1 MEHVVYLL
9 GAGFSAPLG
18 LPVMRTFLMR
28 SKDMYASEPD
38 RYSHFREVFEC
49 INELARIESYYHAD
63 LFNIEEI
70 LSILEMRDQIEG
82 KTTRR
87 RFVKYIRDVIEYSTP
102 PPPSAPGHSIN
113 WYEYPL
119 TDAGPWLPYFYFALS
134 LLNLGVSL
142 DLSSSGENR
151 FIASYDEHAGTK
163 YSIITLN
170 YDRVLELWSQFLTRY
185 YRGGGNFHFGEF
197 SNEPTKHEHVV
208 PLLKLHG
215 SVDGEDI
222 MAPTWNKGVP
232 KSMAAVWQEAHDTL
246 SSANQIRIIGYSL
259 PVADA
264 YIKYLLK
271 SAVVK
276 ASNLKAIDVL
286 CRDPSGATEARYKE
300 FIRFGYTRFA
310 SADVVDYLM
319 SVREPTVIAAKQRS
333 PGHNPPVYFRYLE
346 KAHEAFFI
354 NRNRG

>member
-28 SKDMYASEPD
+28 SKDMYAAEPD

-49 INELARIESYYHAD
+49 ITELARIESYYHAD

-70 LSILEMRDQIEG
+70 LSILEMRDQIGG

-87 RFVKYIRDVIEYSTP
+87 RFVKYICDVIEYCTP
-102 PPPSAPGHSIN
+102 PPPSAPGNSIN

-119 TDAGPWLPYFYFALS
+119 ANAGRWLPYFYFVLS
-134 LLNLGVSL
+134 LLNISITF
-142 DLSSSGENR
+142 DTSSSENR
-151 FIASYDEHAGTK
+151 FSVSYDESAGTR
-163 YSIITLN
+163 YSIVTLN
-170 YDRVLELWSQFLTRY
+170 YDRVLEMWSQFLTLY
-185 YRGGGNFHFGEF
+185 YRGGGAFHFGSF
-197 SNEPTKHEHVV
+197 YGEPTKHEHIV
-208 PLLKLHG
+208 PLSKLHG
-215 SVDGEDI
+215 SVDGGDI

-232 KSMAAVWQEAHDTL
+232 KSMAAVWQEAHDLL

-276 ASNLKAIDVL
+276 APNLKAIDVL
-286 CRDPSGATEARYKE
+286 CRDHSGATETRYKQ

-310 SADVVDYLM
+310 SADVAEYLM
-319 SVREPTVIAAKQRS
+319 SVREPTVTAAKESRER
-333 PGHNPPVYFRYLE
+333 NPPVHFRHLE
-346 KAHEAFFI
+346 TAHETFFAKY
-354 NRNRG
+354 NRA